1 MRRVVFAI
9 GLLGIVAHPAS
20 GHHSEAGFDKGT
32 VVAFDGTV
40 IEYAWRN
47 PHIYIVVETTDSAG
61 ESVQWQV
68 ETSSTPIL
76 RRRGWSRDSLRP
88 GEVVS
93 IRGHPERDTDRDYT
107 LLLTLEKEDGSV
119 MTAESVN
126 PRAVA
131 TASNLSG
138 VWKGDGPT
146 GAEFRRRLNS
156 LALTEK
162 GVAAKDSYNLYTDD
176 PVARCIAHT
185 SPRLLFTGATD
196 NVNTGLYV
204 HEIELGDDVVVMRSE
219 YFDVER
225 TVFMD
230 GRGHPDN
237 AERTLQGHSIGRWE
251 DDTLVVDTRLF
262 ADHRIG
268 NGFGVPS
275 GAQKHVIERY
285 TLSED
290 RTRIL
295 VDIFLEDPEYLAE
308 SLTGRMEWLYT
319 PEFQLY
325 GYDCDLENS
334 RVFRLD

>member
-9 GLLGIVAHPAS
+9 GLLGIVALPAS

-32 VVAFDGTV
+32 VVAFNGTV

-61 ESVQWQV
+61 ESIQWRV

-93 IRGHPERDTDRDYT
+93 IRGHPERDTGRDYT
-107 LLLTLEKEDGSV
+107 LLLTLEKEDGTV

-126 PRAVA
+126 PRGVA
-131 TASNLSG
+131 SASNLSG

-162 GVAAKDSYNLYTDD
+162 GVAAKDSYDHYTDS
-176 PVARCIAHT
+176 PVASCIGHP
-185 SPRLLFTGATD
+185 SPWLIT
-196 NVNTGLYV
+196 NGLYV
-204 HEIELGDDVVVMRSE
+204 NEIKLGDDVVVMRSE
-219 YFDVER
+219 FFDVER

-237 AERTLQGHSIGRWE
+237 AERTLQGHSVGRWE

-268 NGFGVPS
+268 NGYGVPS
-275 GAQKHVIERY
+275 GAQKHVVERY

-290 RTRIL
+290 GARIIL
-295 VDIFLEDPEYLAE
+295 DVFVEDPEYLAE
-308 SLTGRMEWLYT
+308 LLTGRMEWLYT

-325 GYDCDLENS
+325 DYDCDLENS

>member
-1 MRRVVFAI
+1 MRRVVAI
-9 GLLGIVAHPAS
+9 GLLGIVALPAS

-40 IEYAWRN
+40 IEYVWRN
-47 PHIYIVVETTDSAG
+47 PHIYIVVEPTDSAG

-68 ETSSTPIL
+68 ESSSTPIL
-76 RRRGWSRDSLRP
+76 RRGGWGPDSLHR
-88 GEVVS
+88 GEAVT
-93 IRGHPERDTDRDYT
+93 IRAHPERNTDRNYA
-107 LLLTLEKEDGSV
+107 LLLTLEKEDGPV

-126 PRAVA
+126 PRGVA
-131 TASNLSG
+131 SASNLSG

-146 GAEFRRRLNS
+146 GAEFRQRLNS

-162 GVAAKDSYNLYTDD
+162 GAAAKDSYNLYIDD

-204 HEIELGDDVVVMRSE
+204 HEIELGDDVVILRTE
-219 YFDVER
+219 FFDVER

-230 GRGHPDN
+230 GRGHPED
-237 AERTLQGHSIGRWE
+237 AERTPQGHSIGWWE
-251 DDTLVVDTRLF
+251 GDTLVVDTRLF

-295 VDIFLEDPEYLAE
+295 LDIFLEDPEYLAE

-325 GYDCDLENS
+325 DYDCDLENS
-334 RVFRLD
+334 RLFRLD